1 MLEKL
6 YEGVLCILTPLGPRY
21 IRPSFRDR
29 VRLMWIFRHFH
40 RLPQQVLR
48 QREQRF
54 IEGLCQ
60 SNQFVSGLRLNG
72 LEEAPVI
79 GTLEHRVP
87 VQIEETAAASE
98 SVGVRHPGSPVTDER
113 GSS

>member
-29 VRLMWIFRHFH
+29 LRLMWIFRHFH

-48 QREQRF
+48 RGDQSF
-54 IEGLCQ
+54 IESLCQ

-87 VQIEETAAASE
+87 LQINPGAAASE
-98 SVGVRHPGSPVTDER
+98 SVPVRRPGSPVADER
-113 GSS
+113 GTS

>member
-21 IRPSFRDR
+21 LRPSFRDR

-48 QREQRF
+48 PGEQRF

-87 VQIEETAAASE
+87 VQIDGSATAPEPA
-98 SVGVRHPGSPVTDER
+98 GIRRPGSPITDES
-113 GSS
+113 GTS